1 MLCYKN
7 LFLKMIN
14 LFSIFDPSSSIMFFS
29 NWISVL
35 FGLMLVFSPFWVAK
49 GYTNL
54 IFTKILIKRLHSEFI
69 TVFSGKLFLGS
80 LLLPVSLFIFIA
92 RVNFFGIHPYI
103 FTPSRHL
110 VFCFRLAIPLWLG
123 HIIYSFILQPNLIFC
138 HLVPLGTPKVLIPL
152 MVLIELIRNL
162 IRPLTLSVRLTAN
175 IVAGHILLSLLSS
188 QGRLGIRVRLLLILV
203 PLFFLLILEIAVAFI
218 QAYVFRVLSVLY
230 LREVSSLKINRI

>member
-1 MLCYKN
+1 
-7 LFLKMIN
+7 MIN
-14 LFSIFDPSSSIMFFS
+14 LFSIFDPSSTILFFS

-35 FGLMLVFSPFWVAK
+35 FGLMLVFSPFWITK
-49 GYTNL
+49 GYINL
-54 IFTKILIKRLHSEFI
+54 IFTKILIKMLYFEFI
-69 TVFSGKLFLGS
+69 AVFSGKLFLGS

-138 HLVPLGTPKVLIPL
+138 HLVPLGTPQVLIPL

-175 IVAGHILLSLLSS
+175 IVAGHMLLSLLSS
-188 QGRLGIRVRLLLILV
+188 QGRLGIRARLLLLILV
-203 PLFFLLILEIAVAFI
+203 SLFFLLILEIAVAFI
-218 QAYVFRVLSVLY
+218 QAYVFRVLRVLY